1 MITAFWSNECPCC
14 HDKDQTDNN
23 GNQKNDQK
31 NNNISQ
37 CIQVIFHHFIKERL
51 NVLSPH
57 RNPSEASD
65 VNIRGKPSFNN
76 TRTSSYSPCSGRR
89 TPLSPNHG
97 ATDNGFVRGIYQD
110 GPRVDSTVIVRPKTG
125 RLLLRIGW
133 LDDQDIFTPIIG
145 LWVDF

>member
-1 MITAFWSNECPCC
+1 MMMMITAFWSNECPCC

-76 TRTSSYSPCSGRR
+76 TRTSSCSPCSGRR

-110 GPRVDSTVIVRPKTG
+110 EHRVDSTVRPKLEGFFNLGGGTT
-125 RLLLRIGW
+125 RI
-133 LDDQDIFTPIIG
+133 LDPMIG